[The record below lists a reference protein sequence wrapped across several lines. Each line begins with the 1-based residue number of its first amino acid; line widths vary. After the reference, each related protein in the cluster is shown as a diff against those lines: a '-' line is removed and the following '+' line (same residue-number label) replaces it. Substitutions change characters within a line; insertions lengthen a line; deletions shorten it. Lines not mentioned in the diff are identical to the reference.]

1 VKLPGSL
8 QGRLLLLMLGWLVLL
23 WAASLA
29 YTWREARH
37 EVDELLDS
45 HLAQS
50 AGLLL
55 AQRWR
60 GGDGPQVLEAPGDDD
75 RRGKRQRGRDRDR
88 ERDGDRERDRD
99 DARGRN
105 PPAAAETWALA
116 RASRTAIQVWH
127 EGRLVLRSANAPETP
142 LATTRSGFVSITLG
156 GQPWRVFTTRGAE
169 SDIQVYVAEQMDSRR
184 AIVGALLRGLMWPMA
199 LALPLLALGVWWAVR
214 RGLQPLRK
222 LSTLLAARQ
231 PQALEPLQLA
241 QAPREL
247 QPLLDALNHL
257 FERIGTLLVNERRF
271 TADAAHELRTPIA
284 GIRAQ
289 AQVAIGAGADDAGR
303 AHALRQLLAG
313 CDRAAHLVDQML
325 TLSRLEAAPA
335 QAMASVDLA
344 ALARRV
350 LGEGAAPALARQ
362 QQLELDAPQPVQV
375 QAIEPL
381 LQVLLRNLLDNAV
394 RYAPVGAQIR
404 ITVRSAELAVEDS
417 GAGVPADAMARL
429 GRRFHRVLG
438 SGEAG
443 SGLGL
448 SIVERIA
455 QVHGAQLRLDAS
467 PELGGLRARVVW
479 TPHTAAAQAAP
490 APPAP
495 PTPPTA

>member
-1 VKLPGSL
+1 MKLPGSL

-60 GGDGPQVLEAPGDDD
+60 GDEGPQVLQAPGDDD
-75 RRGKRQRGRDRDR
+75 RRGGRQRGR
-88 ERDGDRERDRD
+88 ERDKERDHERTKAHD
-99 DARGRN
+99 DGDDRART
-105 PPAAAETWALA
+105 PPAAAETWGLA

-127 EGRLVLRSANAPETP
+127 EGRLVLRSAHAPETP
-142 LATTRSGFVSITLG
+142 LTTVPAGFASITLD
-156 GQPWRVFTTRGAE
+156 GQPWRVFSTRGAE
-169 SDIQVYVAEQMDSRR
+169 SDIQVYVAEQMDARS

-222 LSTLLAARQ
+222 LSRLLAARQ

-247 QPLLDALNHL
+247 QPLLDALNRL
-257 FERIGTLLVNERRF
+257 FDRIGSLLANERRF

-313 CDRAAHLVDQML
+313 CDRAAHLVEQML

-335 QAMASVDLA
+335 QAMAIVDLA

-350 LGEGAAPALARQ
+350 LADGAAPALDKQ
-362 QQLELDAPQPVQV
+362 QQLELVAPQAVQV
-375 QAIEPL
+375 QGIEPL

-394 RYAPVGAQIR
+394 RYAPAGALAR
-404 ITVRSAELAVEDS
+404 ISVHIGELIVEDS
-417 GAGVPADAMARL
+417 GAGVPAAALAQL
-429 GRRFHRVLG
+429 GQRFHRVLG

-448 SIVERIA
+448 SIVQRIA
-455 QVHGAQLRLDAS
+455 RVHGAQLRLDAS
-467 PELGGLRARVVW
+467 PTLGGLRARVVW
-479 TPHTAAAQAAP
+479 PPHAAAAQP
-490 APPAP
+490 GSAPPAE
-495 PTPPTA
+495 PTA